1 MFVICIYLMFC
12 EDCLKSFTKKANYER
27 HLNSKSHVNK
37 IMNSQKKKYV
47 CQCGKSY
54 CHNQSIY
61 RHKLKCQFKKKEEEV
76 QTQKNLNEEQ
86 RISYEKERDEL
97 RGQIALLLDKYAGP
111 GTTNNTQNIEN
122 QNNNI
127 TIHINAFGKENLDYI
142 TDKMIIRCIDKVY
155 SSIPC
160 LIEKIHFDP
169 NHPENHNIKIT
180 NKKLPYASVMGD
192 NRKWKTVDRKDA
204 IETMVDNGYNI
215 LDDTYREKKE
225 CLDETRQ
232 QHFEGF
238 QYKYTDQDRE
248 VMKKLRTDVELMVMN
263 GSLSPPSR

>member
-1 MFVICIYLMFC
+1 MFC
-12 EDCLKSFTKKANYER
+12 EDCSKSFTKKANYER
-27 HLNSKSHVNK
+27 HLNSNSHINK
-37 IMNSQKKKYV
+37 GLNSQKKKYV
-47 CQCGKSY
+47 CKCGKSY
-54 CHNQSIY
+54 SHNQSLC
-61 RHKLKCQFKKKEEEV
+61 RHKLKCEFKKKEEEI
-76 QTQKNLNEEQ
+76 QNQKKLNEEQ
-86 RISYEKERDEL
+86 RIAYEKERDEL
-97 RGQIALLLDKYAGP
+97 RSQIAMLLDKYAGP
-111 GTTNNTQNIEN
+111 GTTNNTTNTQNIEN

-155 SSIPC
+155 NSIPC

-215 LDDTYREKKE
+215 LDDKYQENK
-225 CLDETRQ
+225 DEIDRRKQ

-238 QYKYTDQDRE
+238 QDKYTDQDKE
-248 VMKKLRTDVELMVMN
+248 LMKKLKTDIEILVMN
-263 GSLSPPSR
+263 GSDTTTN

>member
-1 MFVICIYLMFC
+1 MFC
-12 EDCLKSFTKKANYER
+12 EDCSKSFTKKANYER
-27 HLNSKSHVNK
+27 HLNSNSHINK
-37 IMNSQKKKYV
+37 GLNSQKKKYV
-47 CQCGKSY
+47 CNCGKSY
-54 CHNQSIY
+54 SHNQSLY
-61 RHKLKCQFKKKEEEV
+61 RHKLKCEFKKKEEEI
-76 QTQKNLNEEQ
+76 QNQKKLNEEQ
-86 RISYEKERDEL
+86 RTAYEKERDEL
-97 RGQIALLLDKYAGP
+97 RSQIAMLLDKYAGP
-111 GTTNNTQNIEN
+111 GTTNNTTNTQNIEN

-155 SSIPC
+155 NSIPC

-215 LDDTYREKKE
+215 LDDKYQENK
-225 CLDETRQ
+225 DEFDRRKQ

-238 QYKYTDQDRE
+238 QDKYTDQDKE
-248 VMKKLRTDVELMVMN
+248 LMKKLKTDIEILVMN
-263 GSLSPPSR
+263 GSDTTTN

>member
-1 MFVICIYLMFC
+1 MTHLCSVCNIEFKVKQYLQ
-12 EDCLKSFTKKANYER
+12 K
-27 HLNSKSHVNK
+27 HLNTSKLHKKRSVTKTNDKLVCDCGKQFSSRQSISYH
-37 IMNSQKKKYV
+37 KKK
-47 CQCGKSY
+47 CI
-54 CHNQSIY
+54 NQTIEQSLIT
-61 RHKLKCQFKKKEEEV
+61 KMEE
-76 QTQKNLNEEQ
+76 QKNVH
-86 RISYEKERDEL
+86 EKERDEL
-97 RGQIALLLDKYAGP
+97 RGQIAMLLDKYAGP
-111 GTTNNTQNIEN
+111 GTTNNTQIIEN

-238 QYKYTDQDRE
+238 QDKYTDQDRE
-248 VMKKLRTDVELMVMN
+248 LMKKLRTDVELMVMN
-263 GSLSPPSR
+263 GLLLPASH